1 MSNLTLKS
9 ILQGLR
15 AAGPYL
21 AVELILPGGTL
32 VALLMWLAQRKR
44 ASMLALAPERS

>member
-15 AAGPYL
+15 AVAPYL

-32 VALLMWLAQRKR
+32 VALILWLAQRKR
-44 ASMLALAPERS
+44 ESMALAAGRS